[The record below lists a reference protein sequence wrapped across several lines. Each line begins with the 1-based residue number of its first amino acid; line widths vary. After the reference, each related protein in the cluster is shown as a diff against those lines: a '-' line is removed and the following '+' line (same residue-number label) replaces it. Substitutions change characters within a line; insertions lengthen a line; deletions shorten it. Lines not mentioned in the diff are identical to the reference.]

1 MQGSYILVI
10 LVDDELNIPIAKL
23 GNLIFKKGIYC
34 YIGSAMG
41 KIGSS
46 TLENR
51 IKRHIRFP
59 QQKNK
64 HWHID
69 YLLENKKVS
78 LFKLFLIP
86 HTQKLEC
93 MLAQEFLSISD
104 GYVERFGS
112 SDCLCKSHL
121 TYFTHLGY
129 NLLKE
134 FIQ

>member
-1 MQGSYILVI
+1 MKGSYILVI
-10 LVDDELNIPIAKL
+10 VVDDEIDIPIGKL

-34 YIGSAMG
+34 YVGSAMG

-51 IKRHIRFP
+51 IKRHIKFP

-69 YLLENKKVS
+69 YLLENKDVS
-78 LFKLFLIP
+78 LIKLFLIP
-86 HTQKLEC
+86 HRRKLEC
-93 MLAQEFLSISD
+93 TLAQELLNMSD
-104 GYVERFGS
+104 GFIKKFGS
-112 SDCLCKSHL
+112 SDCVCQSHL
-121 TYFTHLGY
+121 TYFKDWDN

-134 FIQ
+134 HP

>member
-1 MQGSYILVI
+1 MQGTYILVI
-10 LVDDELNIPIAKL
+10 VVNDKINIPIGKL
-23 GNLIFKKGIYC
+23 GNFIFKKGIYC

-69 YLLENKKVS
+69 YLLENKEVS
-78 LFKLFLIP
+78 LYKLFLIP
-86 HTQKLEC
+86 HIQKLEC
-93 MLAQEFLSISD
+93 ILARELLSMSD
-104 GYVERFGS
+104 GFIRRFGS
-112 SDCLCKSHL
+112 SDCGCQSHL
-121 TYFTHLGY
+121 TYFKDLDSHLLREY
-129 NLLKE
+129 
-134 FIQ
+134 IQ

>member
-121 TYFTHLGY
+121 TYFKHLGC

>member
-10 LVDDELNIPIAKL
+10 VVDDELNIPIGKL
-23 GNLIFKKGIYC
+23 GNLFFKKGIYC

-86 HTQKLEC
+86 YKQKLEC
-93 MLAQEFLSISD
+93 MLAQELLNMSD
-104 GYVERFGS
+104 GFIEKFGS
-112 SDCLCKSHL
+112 SDCGCQSHL
-121 TYFTHLGY
+121 TYFKEFDCD
-129 NLLKE
+129 LLKE
-134 FIQ
+134 YI